1 MNESLGVKKGF
12 MNTSSAE
19 GTGHVTSCTCPP
31 SPTPYSLLDNQCGK
45 NQYEHLCKDY
55 LRGGTGLSR
64 PGTNCANCTILT
76 LRVCIYDLCL

>member
-1 MNESLGVKKGF
+1 LGVKNGF

-19 GTGHVTSCTCPP
+19 GTGHVTSCSCPP

-55 LRGGTGLSR
+55 LRGTGESGTQQRNTGH
-64 PGTNCANCTILT
+64 GTNCTILT
-76 LRVCIYDLCL
+76 PRVCIYDLC